1 MKIER
6 NNIVSRT
13 NQRKKELLP
22 VRTKLSHKETFFRKG
37 IRNKMRKADV
47 FINGPVYLDLPILEI
62 SKTLTHEFYYGYQNQ
77 NMEKNKNML
86 HGYRLFHGSNKNRR
100 YLFAHWKINQSR
112 TWHFK
117 Y

>member
-62 SKTLTHEFYYGYQNQ
+62 SKTLTHTSFIMVIKTKIWRKIKICYMDTDCFMAQTRTEDIY
-77 NMEKNKNML
+77 L
-86 HGYRLFHGSNKNRR
+86 HIGR
-100 YLFAHWKINQSR
+100 
-112 TWHFK
+112 
-117 Y
+117 